1 MKITIIIGS
10 HRAESQSLKVGK
22 YISKRL
28 TELKVCD
35 EVYLLNLAEADLP
48 FHDED
53 FYKKEGVWKNIWPPI
68 ENELASSDGFIIISP
83 EWGGMVPA
91 KLKNF
96 FLLPNTSSMAHKPAL
111 IVSVSEGLGG
121 SYPVN
126 ELRTS
131 GYKNTH
137 ICYIPEH
144 IIVRKVKLALNE
156 EPSDNE
162 FDMLIRPRID
172 YAVKLLG
179 HYSKAMISLRKLD
192 FNFEEYKFGM

>member
-1 MKITIIIGS
+1 MKITIVVGS
-10 HRAESQSLKVGK
+10 HNLESQSLKVAK
-22 YISKRL
+22 YLSNRL

-35 EVYLLNLAEADLP
+35 EVYLLNLAEAHLP
-48 FHDED
+48 FYDDGFH
-53 FYKKEGVWKNIWPPI
+53 KKEGIWKTEWEPI
-68 ENELASSDGFIIISP
+68 EKELESSDGFIIVSP

-96 FLLPNTSSMAHKPAL
+96 FLLPNTSSMAHKPGL
-111 IVSVSEGLGG
+111 IVSVSESLGG
-121 SYPVN
+121 SYPIT

-144 IIVRKVKLALNE
+144 IIVRKVKQVLNE
-156 EPSDNE
+156 KPTDYE
-162 FDMLIRPRID
+162 FDALIRPRID

-179 HYSKAMISLRKLD
+179 HYCEALIPLRKSG
-192 FNFEEYKFGM
+192 FNFDEFKYGM